1 MRDSEISQAMLCLRG
16 SDLAFFET
24 ENAMLHIVDGRVAL
38 LEVKRGRAI
47 DRNQSKFCLD
57 LLERFLG
64 SKYSI
69 VVNRN
74 VNEVSQYHG
83 IYEAIE
89 GRRLLSKIAI
99 IWDNLGVDCREYG
112 AAVCKK
118 KMSVFT
124 NVDDAI
130 SWARAVS

>member
-1 MRDSEISQAMLCLRG
+1 MRDSETYQAMLCLRG
-16 SDLAFFET
+16 NDLAFFET
-24 ENAMLHIVDGRVAL
+24 ESAMLHIIDGRVAL
-38 LEVKRGRAI
+38 IEVKRGRTI
-47 DRNQSKFCLD
+47 DTKQSKLCLD
-57 LLERFLG
+57 LLERLLG

-74 VNEVSQYHG
+74 VNDASQYHG
-83 IYEAIE
+83 IYEALE

-99 IWDNLGVDCREYG
+99 IWDKLGNDCKEYG
-112 AAVCKK
+112 TEICKK
-118 KMSVFT
+118 KLSVFV

>member
-1 MRDSEISQAMLCLRG
+1 MRNGDTYQAMLCLRG
-16 SDLAFFET
+16 NNLAFFET
-24 ENAMLHIVDGRVAL
+24 ENATLHIIDGSVAL
-38 LEVKRGRAI
+38 LEVKRGRSI
-47 DRNQSKFCLD
+47 DMKQSKLCLD
-57 LLERFLG
+57 LLERLLG

-74 VNEVSQYHG
+74 VNDASQYYG

-99 IWDNLGVDCREYG
+99 IWDKLGEDCKEYG
-112 AAVCKK
+112 MKVCNKK
-118 KMSVFT
+118 LSVFN

-130 SWARAVS
+130 SWAKAVS